1 MDWLDCEISISLPN
15 NFDISNLD
23 LFFYNNGFMY
33 HYYSRIYLKDLK
45 ISL

>member
-15 NFDISNLD
+15 NYDINSLG

-33 HYYSRIYLKDLK
+33 QYNSQMYLKDLK